1 MTRVLSA
8 LVMAALVATPATAQ
22 QQQPPQ
28 QHRNDSAT
36 YTGQSYTAGS
46 TSTSSDSDRLEKHIA
61 SCLILA
67 NLKEQELSKFVKDKI
82 DNDEVEDFAK
92 KMAKEHRKFVSDLEE
107 FAPEAA
113 KVKLSEDE
121 DDDNDSKS
129 SHYAKKGGKGDKFDR
144 KLITLQRRAAENCL
158 KMVKEEMK
166 DKDDDELAK
175 AYVGQ
180 QISAHIGMLA
190 QLEAAERSA
199 SRELKDVIKDAK
211 SKTEDHLDEA
221 KDLMKELKD
230 S

>member
-8 LVMAALVATPATAQ
+8 LALASLLATPSAAQ
-22 QQQPPQ
+22 QL
-28 QHRNDSAT
+28 HRDGLNDPAQRSYAT
-36 YTGQSYTAGS
+36 
-46 TSTSSDSDRLEKHIA
+46 TSPHISSDSDRLETHIA
-61 SCLILA
+61 SCLILS
-67 NLKEQELSKFVKDKI
+67 NLKEQELSKFVKEKI
-82 DNDEVEDFAK
+82 DDDDVEKFAK
-92 KMAKEHRKFVSDLEE
+92 KMEKQHKKFVSELKE

-113 KVKLSEDE
+113 TAKLS
-121 DDDNDSKS
+121 DDDDDGDDSKS
-129 SHYAKKGGKGDKFDR
+129 SRYTATTGDNVDR
-144 KLITLQRRAAENCL
+144 KLITLQRRAAEKCL

-199 SRELKDVIKDAK
+199 SGNLKSVIKDVK

-221 KDLMKELKD
+221 KDLMKDLKD
-230 S
+230 N